1 MTITELGTSIAARGE
16 ITAEDVLAL
25 RRRVYGKGCVT
36 DEDVEQVFALNDRLM
51 DLRDPEWPAFFVE
64 ALCDYLVDQAEPH
77 GYVSEQNADWLIAR
91 ISRSNRVDGSTE
103 LELLIRVL
111 ERAQASP
118 PALVSFALEQVRHG
132 VVHGEG
138 CIGRSRRLT
147 PGVIGADEVELIRRI
162 LYAFGG
168 DGNIGITRQE
178 AAVLMDI
185 NDMTAE
191 AENHPSW
198 SDLFVK
204 ALANFLMVTSGYQ
217 VPTRQ
222 EALRREAWLDAP
234 AQGVG
239 RFLGRMLTDGL
250 AGLRPA
256 YGEPEPFMESPSLV
270 PDACSVNAEWLI
282 GRIGQSGR
290 LHHNE
295 VALVN
300 FLKTEHLRLHPRLL
314 PLLDRAGSA

>member
-1 MTITELGTSIAARGE
+1 MTIADLSGAIAASGT

-25 RRRVYGKGCVT
+25 RRRVYGKGRVT

-51 DLRDPEWPAFFVE
+51 DLRDPDWPTFFVE
-64 ALCDYLVDQAEPH
+64 ALCDYLVDQAEPR
-77 GYVSEQNADWLIAR
+77 GYVSEANADWLIAR
-91 ISRSNRVDGSTE
+91 ISRSNRVDEATE

-118 PALVSFALEQVRHG
+118 PALVAFALEQVKYG
-132 VVHGEG
+132 VIHGEG

-168 DGNIGITRQE
+168 DANIGITRQE

-234 AQGVG
+234 PDGVG
-239 RFLGRMLTDGL
+239 RFLGRMLTEGL
-250 AGLRPA
+250 SGLMPVYRAPPPVVEA
-256 YGEPEPFMESPSLV
+256 PSLV
-270 PDACSVNAEWLI
+270 PDICGLNAAWITDRI
-282 GRIGQSGR
+282 GRAGR
-290 LHHNE
+290 LHRNE
-295 VALVN
+295 VALIN
-300 FLKTEHLRLHPRLL
+300 FLKAEHPQLHPHLL
-314 PLLDRAGSA
+314 PLVDKAAGY

>member
-1 MTITELGTSIAARGE
+1 MTITELGMTIADRGV

-51 DLRDPEWPAFFVE
+51 ALRDPEWPAFFVE
-64 ALCDYLVDQAEPH
+64 ALCDYLVDQAEPR
-77 GYVSEQNADWLIAR
+77 GYVSEQNASWLVAR
-91 ISRSNRVDGSTE
+91 ISRSNRVDGPTE

-111 ERAQASP
+111 ERAQSSP
-118 PALVSFALEQVRHG
+118 PELVSFALEQVRHG

-168 DGNIGITRQE
+168 DANIGITRQE
-178 AAVLMDI
+178 AAVLLDI

-234 AQGVG
+234 TDGV
-239 RFLGRMLTDGL
+239 RHFLGRMLTEGL
-250 AGLRPA
+250 ADIMPA
-256 YGEPEPFMESPSLV
+256 YGTPVPVVEAPAMV
-270 PDACSVNAEWLI
+270 PDICSLNAAWI
-282 GRIGQSGR
+282 AKRVGQSGR
-290 LHHNE
+290 LHPNE

-300 FLKTEHLRLHPRLL
+300 FLKSESPRLHPSLL
-314 PLLDRAGSA
+314 ALIDRA